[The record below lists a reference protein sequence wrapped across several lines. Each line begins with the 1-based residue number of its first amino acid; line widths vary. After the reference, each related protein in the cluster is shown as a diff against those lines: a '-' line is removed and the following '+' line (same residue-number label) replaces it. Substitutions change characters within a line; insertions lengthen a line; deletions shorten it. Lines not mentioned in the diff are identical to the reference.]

1 MRNGDTLPRFLTR
14 GVFAVR
20 IEFTTSGRGGT
31 GRRASFRGWRAQA
44 RAGSNPA
51 APTAVDLGHPHGW
64 LCSYK
69 DVRIYEVSLTAQLS
83 GTIVHVQNG
92 PVAQRWSRGLIIL
105 WFSVRI
111 RVGPPSNPRS
121 SVCFGGLFLLSMCQL
136 PGFGHDMV
144 TMRLPKPSSRPS
156 RGAP

>member
-1 MRNGDTLPRFLTR
+1 MKY
-14 GVFAVR
+14 
-20 IEFTTSGRGGT
+20 TTSGRDGT

-51 APTAVDLGHPHGW
+51 APTTVDLSHPHGW
-64 LCSYK
+64 FCSYK

-111 RVGPPSNPRS
+111 RVGPPQKCEAPPRNLDGAFFS
-121 SVCFGGLFLLSMCQL
+121 CSVSLALRRCRPCPSPREPRQAFRSRFRSRGGC
-136 PGFGHDMV
+136 
-144 TMRLPKPSSRPS
+144 RLPECRRYTPGP
-156 RGAP
+156 A